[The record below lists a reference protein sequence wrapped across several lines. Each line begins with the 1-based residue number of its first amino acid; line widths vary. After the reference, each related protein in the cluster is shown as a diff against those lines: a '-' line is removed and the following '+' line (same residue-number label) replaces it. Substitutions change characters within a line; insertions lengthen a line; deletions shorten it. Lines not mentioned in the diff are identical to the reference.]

1 MARGVTVPRRAALAL
16 LVAALAAAP
25 GCDRRERPYDA
36 RRLCDLAAAA
46 ATTGDPEPLYA
57 EIVRELRVPRKD
69 LRKHAD
75 GVFVPTGRFLFQ
87 EWGIFV
93 TNPGVTL
100 PQSSDPTFVRQDVCV
115 YAYRYGG

>member
-1 MARGVTVPRRAALAL
+1 VALAL
-16 LVAALAAAP
+16 LLAVASAAA
-25 GCDRRERPYDA
+25 CDRVERPYDA

-46 ATTGDPEPLYA
+46 ARTGDPEALYA
-57 EIVRELRVPRKD
+57 EIGRELNVPRAK

-75 GVFVPTGRFLFQ
+75 GVFVPTGQFLFQ

-100 PQSSDPTFVRQDVCV
+100 PASSDPSFVRQDVCV
-115 YAYRYGG
+115 YSYRYGG